1 MRTIH
6 CPAARASL
14 SLDVGAWLKRLAS
27 GPSACTR
34 HNHMAAAGPH
44 PDPQRPEAEQ
54 PLLHSAHTTCT
65 CVQTTTL
72 ALRSRASRNC
82 TPHGHRS
89 CTSFTLC
96 NVCSEQQAH
105 SYSKAVCAVR
115 AHAHA
120 DALRPQTF
128 NRLVSV
134 PIRASLP
141 CLSCSRLALV
151 PQTVRSPTCDLCPSA
166 HARHGS
172 EEHRPNSRAAEMYI
186 RTVFLPP
193 CPCLSSG
200 ATPRKTR
207 GRSLPLVLGM
217 PLDDAAPRLP
227 AERASVRA
235 QAPVKARRPP

>member
-1 MRTIH
+1 LRTIH

-14 SLDVGAWLKRLAS
+14 ALDVGAWLKRLAS
-27 GPSACTR
+27 GRALERVRTQITITW
-34 HNHMAAAGPH
+34 
-44 PDPQRPEAEQ
+44 QRPGHTQ
-54 PLLHSAHTTCT
+54 THSGLKLSSLYYTARTQR
-65 CVQTTTL
+65 VRVYKLQ
-72 ALRSRASRNC
+72 RSRYGRAQVAIALLTGIDHVRAL
-82 TPHGHRS
+82 H
-89 CTSFTLC
+89 LC

-134 PIRASLP
+134 PIRACLP

-186 RTVFLPP
+186 RTVFLLPP

-200 ATPRKTR
+200 ATPRKKCTF
-207 GRSLPLVLGM
+207 
-217 PLDDAAPRLP
+217 APPSSSRHAL
-227 AERASVRA
+227 ASRAGQRRVKRA
-235 QAPVKARRPP
+235 FGLCP